1 MSKIQIIGPL
11 GLLLERVQLPLPDF
25 DIAPLVEPGG
35 MSGISHDENVS
46 VVMEFALTR
55 LVKDLR
61 LGSDRSCDERPQKMY
76 FVVIEN
82 LASLQGG
89 SLAKSIQITEG

>member
-1 MSKIQIIGPL
+1 
-11 GLLLERVQLPLPDF
+11 
-25 DIAPLVEPGG
+25 
-35 MSGISHDENVS
+35 MSGILHDENVS

-82 LASLQGG
+82 LASLQGR